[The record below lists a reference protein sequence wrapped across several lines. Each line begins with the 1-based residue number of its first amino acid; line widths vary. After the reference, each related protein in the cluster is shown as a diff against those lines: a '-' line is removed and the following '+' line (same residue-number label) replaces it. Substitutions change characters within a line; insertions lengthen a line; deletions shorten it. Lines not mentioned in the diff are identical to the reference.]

1 VLPALICHAC
11 RPVDIEQAGAH
22 LLNGLIGYVTAMRIR
37 PDTVSDFDAT
47 KDATEFPGTK
57 ELDSPAGEQLDL
69 NVEEKRQVMAEETI
83 NSKPAD
89 DDLGLVHPSTS
100 SEEPNPNQRRYN
112 MYPQKSFGGHVETKV
127 LPDGRIKYTLF
138 PFPFDGSDKRVIIVD
153 PANPEEM
160 RAVKQLH
167 LIPDIKNDPG
177 VGVYVF
183 DADLLDGRK
192 RQS

>member
-1 VLPALICHAC
+1 MRF
-11 RPVDIEQAGAH
+11 RPGISKSFD
-22 LLNGLIGYVTAMRIR
+22 
-37 PDTVSDFDAT
+37 VSSDMS
-47 KDATEFPGTK
+47 EFPGTK
-57 ELDSPAGEQLDL
+57 VVEPFAGDGLQLKS
-69 NVEEKRQVMAEETI
+69 EEERRVMAEDT
-83 NSKPAD
+83 NLKAAD
-89 DDLGLVHPSTS
+89 HDTSVVQPSGP

-127 LPDGRIKYTLF
+127 LQDGRIKYTLF

-160 RAVKQLH
+160 RAIKQLH
-167 LIPDIKNDPG
+167 LIPDIKSDPG

-192 RQS
+192 REG

>member
-1 VLPALICHAC
+1 
-11 RPVDIEQAGAH
+11 
-22 LLNGLIGYVTAMRIR
+22 MRIK
-37 PDTVSDFDAT
+37 PGTSTDLDVPNDMSD
-47 KDATEFPGTK
+47 FPGTK
-57 ELDSPAGEQLDL
+57 VAAPNAGTQLHPKS
-69 NVEEKRQVMAEETI
+69 EEKRQVMAEDTSHKAAEG
-83 NSKPAD
+83 
-89 DDLGLVHPSTS
+89 DLGALGDPAP

-127 LPDGRIKYTLF
+127 LPDGRIKYMLF

>member
-1 VLPALICHAC
+1 
-11 RPVDIEQAGAH
+11 
-22 LLNGLIGYVTAMRIR
+22 MRIR
-37 PDTVSDFDAT
+37 PGISKDFD
-47 KDATEFPGTK
+47 DSSDMPEFSGSKVVEPFAGDSLHRTSK
-57 ELDSPAGEQLDL
+57 EE
-69 NVEEKRQVMAEETI
+69 RRVMAEDT
-83 NSKPAD
+83 NSKAADHETGTVQPA
-89 DDLGLVHPSTS
+89 GPA
-100 SEEPNPNQRRYN
+100 EEANPNQRRYN

-160 RAVKQLH
+160 RAIKQLH
-167 LIPDIKNDPG
+167 LIPDIKSDPG

-192 RQS
+192 REG

>member
-1 VLPALICHAC
+1 
-11 RPVDIEQAGAH
+11 
-22 LLNGLIGYVTAMRIR
+22 MW
-37 PDTVSDFDAT
+37 SDFDAPS
-47 KDATEFPGTK
+47 DASEFPGTK
-57 ELDSPAGEQLDL
+57 VAEPLSGDELHLKS
-69 NVEEKRQVMAEETI
+69 EEKRRVMAEDT
-83 NSKPAD
+83 NSKAADHDLDAVRQPA
-89 DDLGLVHPSTS
+89 P

-192 RQS
+192 RES

>member
-1 VLPALICHAC
+1 
-11 RPVDIEQAGAH
+11 
-22 LLNGLIGYVTAMRIR
+22 M
-37 PDTVSDFDAT
+37 
-47 KDATEFPGTK
+47 TEP
-57 ELDSPAGEQLDL
+57 LAGEVLL
-69 NVEEKRQVMAEETI
+69 LKSEEERQVMTEEK
-83 NSKPAD
+83 KPDA
-89 DDLGLVHPSTS
+89 VESSTEAAQPSPP
-100 SEEPNPNQRRYN
+100 SEEANPNQRRYN

-192 RQS
+192 RES

>member
-1 VLPALICHAC
+1 MKF
-11 RPVDIEQAGAH
+11 RPDIE
-22 LLNGLIGYVTAMRIR
+22 
-37 PDTVSDFDAT
+37 SDFCA
-47 KDATEFPGTK
+47 P
-57 ELDSPAGEQLDL
+57 LDSSESPGEGVDPPAGGQLNL
-69 NVEEKRQVMAEETI
+69 KLKEKRRAMTEETI
-83 NSKPAD
+83 GPKPAD
-89 DDLGLVHPSTS
+89 DELGVVGKDAP

-192 RQS
+192 RSS

>member
-1 VLPALICHAC
+1 MLNRRDGHPAVGGLSFLTERRRGAMADDKDPKAE
-11 RPVDIEQAGAH
+11 PVPTE
-22 LLNGLIGYVTAMRIR
+22 
-37 PDTVSDFDAT
+37 
-47 KDATEFPGTK
+47 ATETTPI
-57 ELDSPAGEQLDL
+57 EA
-69 NVEEKRQVMAEETI
+69 VE
-83 NSKPAD
+83 P
-89 DDLGLVHPSTS
+89 
-100 SEEPNPNQRRYN
+100 EEPNPNQRRYN

-183 DADLLDGRK
+183 DADLLSSKK
-192 RQS
+192 R

>member
-1 VLPALICHAC
+1 MAE
-11 RPVDIEQAGAH
+11 D
-22 LLNGLIGYVTAMRIR
+22 
-37 PDTVSDFDAT
+37 
-47 KDATEFPGTK
+47 KDPKATEPVPT
-57 ELDSPAGEQLDL
+57 EAAEATP
-69 NVEEKRQVMAEETI
+69 VEAVEPEE
-83 NSKPAD
+83 A
-89 DDLGLVHPSTS
+89 
-100 SEEPNPNQRRYN
+100 NPNQRRYN

-183 DADLLDGRK
+183 DADLLSSKK
-192 RQS
+192 RDS

>member
-1 VLPALICHAC
+1 
-11 RPVDIEQAGAH
+11 
-22 LLNGLIGYVTAMRIR
+22 MRIR
-37 PDTVSDFDAT
+37 PDIVGGFDAPM
-47 KDATEFPGTK
+47 DSSGVPGTK
-57 ELDSPAGEQLDL
+57 GVDSPAGGEL
-69 NVEEKRQVMAEETI
+69 NLKPEDKRRAMTEETI
-83 NSKPAD
+83 DSKPTD
-89 DDLGLVHPSTS
+89 DDRGVVDPHAP

-192 RQS
+192 R

>member
-1 VLPALICHAC
+1 
-11 RPVDIEQAGAH
+11 
-22 LLNGLIGYVTAMRIR
+22 
-37 PDTVSDFDAT
+37 
-47 KDATEFPGTK
+47 
-57 ELDSPAGEQLDL
+57 
-69 NVEEKRQVMAEETI
+69 
-83 NSKPAD
+83 
-89 DDLGLVHPSTS
+89 
-100 SEEPNPNQRRYN
+100 

-138 PFPFDGSDKRVIIVD
+138 PFPFDGSDKRVLIVD

-192 RQS
+192 RES

>member
-1 VLPALICHAC
+1 MAE
-11 RPVDIEQAGAH
+11 D
-22 LLNGLIGYVTAMRIR
+22 
-37 PDTVSDFDAT
+37 
-47 KDATEFPGTK
+47 KDPKATEPV
-57 ELDSPAGEQLDL
+57 PAPEE
-69 NVEEKRQVMAEETI
+69 VEGFLPEEALL
-83 NSKPAD
+83 P
-89 DDLGLVHPSTS
+89 
-100 SEEPNPNQRRYN
+100 EEPNPNQRRYN

-183 DADLLDGRK
+183 DADLLNSKK
-192 RQS
+192 RDS

>member
-1 VLPALICHAC
+1 MTDEKKPEAM
-11 RPVDIEQAGAH
+11 E
-22 LLNGLIGYVTAMRIR
+22 NG
-37 PDTVSDFDAT
+37 
-47 KDATEFPGTK
+47 TEAAQP
-57 ELDSPAGEQLDL
+57 SIPP
-69 NVEEKRQVMAEETI
+69 EEA
-83 NSKPAD
+83 
-89 DDLGLVHPSTS
+89 
-100 SEEPNPNQRRYN
+100 NPNQRRYN

-192 RQS
+192 RES